1 MTIALDSSA
10 VFGAVLLAVLA
21 MLSLPVGVVIG
32 LYGKPSQRTNAIIMA
47 FGTGAL
53 IQALALDLAFEG
65 AQRLMVESH
74 LSGLASWFWVASG
87 FALGGVLYY
96 LGDRRLERYGAAL
109 RHPALTK
116 LFLLRKKRE
125 QSAALLARLARV
137 DLLRSLPPEEM
148 EEVLLCVQPVRAVA
162 GETIFRRGEIGDAL
176 YLIDEGTVMV
186 LDSAEAGTADGER
199 GTTALAYLS
208 AGQSFGEIALL
219 SGGPRTATVVAITDT
234 ALLKIAKEHFDELLD
249 CFPRLREAVEALN
262 AERILQNVAVVHDR
276 SGAAAWQK
284 IALANIQR
292 LSRAEEVALMEK
304 HAPAGA
310 PLAIFLGALLDGV
323 PESVVI
329 GSSFVSLDSFRFT
342 FLAAVFLSNLP
353 EAIGSAV
360 GMKQAGFKTK
370 RIFALWGMLVLAG
383 AVAAAL
389 GNLFLAGAP
398 PALLTLVGAIA
409 GGGIL
414 AMVSSVMMPEA
425 YEDGGPAVGLATIA
439 GFLTAFLFD
448 FL

>member
-1 MTIALDSSA
+1 MSFDPSRIL
-10 VFGAVLLAVLA
+10 GAVLLATLA
-21 MLSLPVGVVIG
+21 MLSLLVGVVIG

-53 IQALALDLAFEG
+53 IQALALELAFEG
-65 AQRLMVESH
+65 AERLRIESH
-74 LSGLASWFWVASG
+74 LSDLARWFWVAAG
-87 FALGGVLYY
+87 FTLGGVLYY

-148 EEVLLCVQPVRAVA
+148 EDVLPCVQPVRIAA
-162 GETIFRRGEIGDAL
+162 GETIFRRGETGDAL

-186 LDSAEAGTADGER
+186 LDSADAVVAGSAREK
-199 GTTALAYLS
+199 TALAYLT

-219 SGGPRTATVVAITDT
+219 TGGPRTATVVAITD
-234 ALLKIAKEHFDELLD
+234 AMLLKISKAHFDELLD
-249 CFPRLREAVEALN
+249 CFPRLRQAVETLN
-262 AERILQNVAVVHDR
+262 AQRILKNVAALREQAD
-276 SGAAAWQK
+276 AAAWQEL
-284 IALANIQR
+284 ALANIQR
-292 LSRAEEVALMEK
+292 LSCKEEATLMAKHVA
-304 HAPAGA
+304 AGA
-310 PLAIFLGALLDGV
+310 PLALFLGAMLDGI
-323 PESVVI
+323 PESLVI
-329 GSSFVSLDSFRFT
+329 GSSFVALDSYRFT

-360 GMKQAGFKTK
+360 GMKQAGFSTK
-370 RIFALWGMLVLAG
+370 RIFTLWGLLVLAG
-383 AVAAAL
+383 ALAAAL
-389 GNLFLAGAP
+389 GNIFLADAP
-398 PALLTLVGAIA
+398 PTLLTLVGAIA

-425 YEDGGPAVGLATIA
+425 YEDGGPAVGLATIV
-439 GFLTAFLFD
+439 GFLAAFLFN
-448 FL
+448 FV